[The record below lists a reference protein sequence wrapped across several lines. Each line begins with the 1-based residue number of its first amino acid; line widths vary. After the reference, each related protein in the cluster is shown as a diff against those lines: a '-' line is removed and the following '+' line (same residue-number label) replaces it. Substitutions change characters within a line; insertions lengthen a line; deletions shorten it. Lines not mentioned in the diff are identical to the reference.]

1 MQTKVKRIVFIF
13 KLVRRNIIY
22 PTVQGIK
29 PTDLELMDLVTQK
42 LDNKTII
49 LLGNRSRYN
58 ELLIDWVFV
67 GSPDMEIKSDYFNR
81 VRMNTIQGKQV
92 FCPIPFTEYHPALIY
107 GDKRPP
113 AALVFNTTA
122 GHFDDLN
129 TGHVSFYKADYLRVL
144 AGSPSTCCE

>member
-1 MQTKVKRIVFIF
+1 
-13 KLVRRNIIY
+13 
-22 PTVQGIK
+22 
-29 PTDLELMDLVTQK
+29 MDLVTQK

-81 VRMNTIQGKQV
+81 VRMNTIQSRQV
-92 FCPIPFTEYHPALIY
+92 FCPIPFTEFHPAIIY

-113 AALVFNTTA
+113 ASMVRMISTWSLSISVVHLAK
-122 GHFDDLN
+122 HFA
-129 TGHVSFYKADYLRVL
+129 T
-144 AGSPSTCCE
+144 